1 MSKNKKII
9 FGFDPKQLGS
19 GEVIY
24 CWQPGDRLI
33 AFCGE
38 NHVVSIVDKMGEKFK
53 DFPLKSSGKCKYMEF
68 DNVDGDTLAVFQ
80 EKCSIVTIINIF
92 TGKKLDLEINRSNKD
107 LPTCLRWSKNNT
119 ILFIGTKNGMI
130 YFYNKKNDK
139 ITPVTMSH
147 SSQIVSADW
156 NEAGNLVTGD
166 KKNTLSVTTT
176 KGEALMQNSV
186 IKYEPKDIK
195 WARQKTSEASKD
207 FNTISTIQNNKTI
220 LIYDINKKSNPIEL
234 SLDKEYGNI
243 VTYEW
248 FGDGY
253 IAIGFSN
260 GYISIVSSHMA
271 EVKQEI
277 NSKQL
282 FKNELNDLSVCDS
295 VNRIAVA
302 GENSIIILDKNSFE
316 EITQEKIT
324 VPASVGKISKISW
337 SKNGQILLASTF
349 KGNFYAFNVVI
360 NETFAIS
367 GNMFSTLLS
376 INEAATFMMEEGQK
390 KLCYNLQLS
399 DEPMTFQVSS
409 NYFVASLGTKAEIF
423 LTTDEN
429 GNILREIKGKTKD
442 FFSEISMIALND
454 NYLSVLCEGKVHL
467 IDLKNDTTLKIFPI
481 KDTEDIIHYI
491 CMTDDYLI
499 YSDSNGRVKIFSI
512 EDNCSCIGDY
522 KFDHIIK
529 KIYPNDNGTKYICI
543 DELGSVFVYSPVNE
557 TVLQLYDKLPGDFNR
572 ALWDK
577 IDQNV
582 FIGINKSN
590 NMVYSFNLILNSLN
604 GPYIRTLREV
614 YDLDDLE
621 EEKMSSAKVAVTKV
635 DSGCYPFLL
644 ENGCLSIFN
653 RAEKETKDIILNS
666 HYWQYNWKKDG
677 DSEDGHKKYFVQN
690 YLLQK
695 YKACLEACKFLNE
708 DDQKRFYEKL
718 GKEALNNLDIELAAE
733 AFRYAKNISL
743 VLTVEELKK
752 ETEKKV
758 ILGHIAAILGQDN
771 HAVELFISSSQ
782 PERALELRMDLQDW
796 DEALKLAKEYNK
808 NKEPFISQKLAYQYE
823 TQTQS
828 NLQEAMNLY
837 ENSYIS
843 NPEEYVKKINDDY
856 DINDLL
862 LHNQKCT
869 AGISRCAFKIGDTE
883 KGSQKAAELTD
894 KNLVIEIASLC
905 ENLHYELESA
915 KLFSQIG
922 LYEKAAIIFIRLK
935 LFKSAEDLMDKIKSP
950 KLLSQLAKMKET
962 EGLYQDAEK
971 AYIAAS
977 DWENAIRINLKY
989 LENPDRAREIL
1000 MNNCKTEAAAILMSE
1015 YYESRGKKK
1024 ETIEY
1029 KLIAKRYDE
1038 AFVIAQSYNEMKIYG
1053 DYMLKNSKNNDEFKK
1068 IASYYEG
1075 KSQYGEAGV
1084 FYEKIGEYQKAIKM
1098 YTKSNNEQYFEKA
1111 IEMVGQVKDE
1121 NLINELIDFFLVESK
1136 NPKAHHFL
1144 TKLYILLG
1152 NFKEACDIAI
1162 SLALDEQKFS
1172 KYNEA
1177 HQILLDIYISLKDK
1191 NLPVSLEL
1199 NHRLSVLHSYRIA
1212 KKFIRLKK
1220 PMDAAR
1226 NLLRVANN
1234 ITMFEEDKVKIMT
1247 TVALECQEAGLHKS
1261 SSAWAIELM
1270 KDHKG
1275 SIPENYKSVI
1285 SKISRKA
1292 YKNEDELMPLYLP
1305 CPFCRR
1311 DVPEYDLKCNGC
1323 YNVIPF
1329 CIASGKHVILK
1340 ELSKCPHCNFPCNI
1354 PEMKKLLVNEVKCPM
1369 CSGEV
1374 DPNLL
1379 QPLDDPSAYLKSRKV
1394 AEGGG
1399 NN

>member
-9 FGFDPKQLGS
+9 FSFDQKVLGS

-24 CWQPGDRLI
+24 CWQPGDRLV
-33 AFCGE
+33 AFCGD
-38 NHVVSIVDKMGEKFK
+38 NRVVSIVDKMGEKFK
-53 DFPLKSSGKCKYMEF
+53 DFPLKFSGKCKYMEF
-68 DNVDGDTLAVFQ
+68 DNADGDTLALFQ
-80 EKCSIVTIINIF
+80 EKCSTVTVINIF
-92 TGKKLDLEINRSNKD
+92 TNKKLDLEINRSNKD
-107 LPTCLRWSKNNT
+107 LPTCLRWSKSSS
-119 ILFIGTKNGMI
+119 ILFIGTKNGLV

-139 ITPVTMSH
+139 ITPVSMTH
-147 SSQIVSADW
+147 SSQIVTADW
-156 NEAGNLVTGD
+156 NEMGNLVTGD
-166 KKNTLSVTTT
+166 KNKTISVTTT
-176 KGEALMQNSV
+176 KGESLLQNNA
-186 IKYEPKDIK
+186 IKFEPKDIK
-195 WARQKTSEASKD
+195 WARQKTSETNKE

-234 SLDKEYGNI
+234 ALDKEYGNI
-243 VTYEW
+243 ITYEW

-253 IAIGFSN
+253 IAIGFSK
-260 GYISIVSSHMA
+260 GYISIVSTHMS

-282 FKNELNDLSVCDS
+282 FKNDLNDLSVCDE

-302 GENSIIILDKNSFE
+302 GENTIRILDKNSFE
-316 EITQEKIT
+316 EITQEK
-324 VPASVGKISKISW
+324 VDLPKNAGAISKISW
-337 SKNGQILLASTF
+337 SKNGQILLVSTF
-349 KGNFYAFNVVI
+349 AGNFYAFNVVI
-360 NETFAIS
+360 NETFAIN

-376 INEAATFMMEEGQK
+376 INEVATYLMDEGQK
-390 KLCYNLQLS
+390 KLCYNLHLS
-399 DEPMTFQVSS
+399 DEPQTFEVSN

-429 GNILREIKGKTKD
+429 GNILKDIKSKTKD
-442 FFSEISMIALND
+442 FFSQITMIALND
-454 NYLSVLCEGKVHL
+454 NYLSVLCEGKAHL
-467 IDLKNDTTLKIFPI
+467 IDLKNDNTLKIFPL

-491 CMTDDYLI
+491 CMTEDYLI

-522 KFDHIIK
+522 KFDNIIK
-529 KIYPNDNGTKYICI
+529 KIYPNDTGTKYICI
-543 DELGSVFVYSPVNE
+543 DALGKVFVYSPVNE
-557 TVLQLYDKLPGDFNR
+557 TVLALYDELPTDFNR

-577 IDQNV
+577 EDPNV

-590 NMVYSFNLILNSLN
+590 NIVYSFILILNSLK
-604 GPYIRTLREV
+604 GPYIRTLKEL
-614 YDLDDLE
+614 YYIDDLE
-621 EEKMSSAKVAVTKV
+621 ETKMKSAKPCVTNV

-644 ENGCLSIFN
+644 DNGCLSIFN
-653 RAEKETKDIILNS
+653 RAEKETKEIILTS
-666 HYWQYNWKKDG
+666 HYWLYNWKKEG

-690 YLLQK
+690 YLLEK
-695 YKACLEACKFLNE
+695 YKSCLEACKFMSE
-708 DDQKRFYEKL
+708 EDQKEYYEQL
-718 GKEALNNLDIELAAE
+718 GKESLNNLDIELAAE
-733 AFRYAKNISL
+733 SFRYSKNISL

-758 ILGHIAAILGQDN
+758 ILGHIAAILGDEKL
-771 HAVELFISSSQ
+771 AVEFFISSSQ
-782 PERALELRMDLQDW
+782 PERALELRIDLQDW

-823 TQTQS
+823 TQ
-828 NLQEAMNLY
+828 NNIQEAISLY
-837 ENSYIS
+837 ENSYIN
-843 NPEEYVKKINDDY
+843 NPEEFIKKINDDY
-856 DINDLL
+856 DLNDLE

-869 AGISRCAFKIGDTE
+869 AGISRCAFRIGDTD
-883 KGSQKAAELTD
+883 KGLSKAQEITD

-905 ENLHYELESA
+905 ENIRYELESA
-915 KLFSQIG
+915 KLFSQVG
-922 LYEKAAIIFIRLK
+922 LYEKAAIIYIRLK
-935 LFKSAEDLMDKIKSP
+935 LFQSAEDLMDKIKSP

-971 AYIAAS
+971 AYIAAN
-977 DWENAIRINLKY
+977 DWENAIRINVKY
-989 LENPDRAREIL
+989 LDNPDKAREIL
-1000 MNNCKTEAAAILMSE
+1000 MNNCKTETAALLMSE
-1015 YYESRGKKK
+1015 YYESKGKKK

-1038 AFVIAQSYNEMKIYG
+1038 AFAIAQSYNEMKTYG

-1075 KSQYGEAGV
+1075 KNLYGEAGV
-1084 FYEKIGEYQKAIKM
+1084 FYEKIGEYQKALKM
-1098 YTKSNNEQYFEKA
+1098 FTKSNDEIYFEKS
-1111 IEMVGQVKDE
+1111 IIMVGQIKDD

-1177 HQILLDIYISLKDK
+1177 HQILLDIYISLKDN

-1199 NHRLSVLHSYRIA
+1199 NHRLSVLHSYKIA
-1212 KKFIRLKK
+1212 KKYIRLKK
-1220 PMDAAR
+1220 PMEAAR
-1226 NLLRVANN
+1226 NLLRVGNN

-1247 TVALECQEAGLHKS
+1247 TIALECQEAGLHKS
-1261 SSAWAIELM
+1261 SSSWAIELM
-1270 KDHKG
+1270 KDHKS

-1292 YKNEDELMPLYLP
+1292 YKNEDELQPFYLP
-1305 CPFCRR
+1305 CPFCKK

-1340 ELSKCPHCNFPCNI
+1340 QLSKCPNCNFPCNI
-1354 PEMKKLLVNEVKCPM
+1354 PEMKQLLVNEVKCPM
-1369 CSGEV
+1369 CGGEV

-1394 AEGGG
+1394 AESGG